1 VYNVPNAMSHVLFIS
16 IISLYSFTELT
27 HGGKNGGKNG
37 EYQKLENSMKLR
49 FCCFVSRQDFSV

>member
-1 VYNVPNAMSHVLFIS
+1 MSHVLFIS